1 MLVRVAYFLT
11 LVAVALAWVLARPRT
26 EHRPIAALL
35 TVSLVADVCR
45 RALAVLILDPTHA
58 RLGSAPFTGWPRL
71 AGHLGEAL
79 FLAWP
84 AAIAAAAL
92 AVFHVGSPEAKMRRH
107 LAVLGVYGAALVAL
121 VVTYPITRGALL
133 IRCYLAANLAAIVVG
148 IGAIGTWISAR
159 RSPEAQHFALALV
172 VMAELV
178 SVVAGPW
185 RVNLF
190 GSWSLAQV
198 SYALL
203 LGVLI
208 ALQGGLLWIST
219 SRSR

>member
-1 MLVRVAYFLT
+1 VSPRVAYALAV
-11 LVAVALAWVLARPRT
+11 VAVALAWALARRRA

-35 TVSLVADVCR
+35 TVGLVADVCR

-58 RLGSAPFTGWPRL
+58 RLGSAPFTGWPRV
-71 AGHLGEAL
+71 AGHAGEAL

-84 AAIAAAAL
+84 AAIAAAAI
-92 AVFHVGSPEAKMRRH
+92 AVFHLGTPEAKRRGH
-107 LAVLGVYGAALVAL
+107 LAIAAVYGAALLAL
-121 VVTYPITRGALL
+121 VVTYPITRGDTLV
-133 IRCYLAANLAAIVVG
+133 RCYLAANLAAIVVG
-148 IGAIGTWISAR
+148 IGATGTWISAR
-159 RSPEAQHFALALV
+159 RLPEVQHFAIALV
-172 VMAELV
+172 VVAELV
-178 SVVAGPW
+178 SAVAGPW
-185 RVNLF
+185 RLDLF

-219 SRSR
+219 LRSR

>member
-1 MLVRVAYFLT
+1 VSPRAAYALA
-11 LVAVALAWVLARPRT
+11 LVAAALAWALARRRA

-35 TVSLVADVCR
+35 TVGLVADVCR
-45 RALAVLILDPTHA
+45 RVLAVLVLNPAHA
-58 RLGSAPFTGWPRL
+58 RLGAAPFTGWPRV
-71 AGHLGEAL
+71 AGHVGEAL

-92 AVFHVGSPEAKMRRH
+92 TVFHLGTPEAKRRAH
-107 LAVLGVYGAALVAL
+107 LAVLGVYVAALLAL
-121 VVTYPITRGALL
+121 VVTYPITRGDTLV
-133 IRCYLAANLAAIVVG
+133 RCYLAANLAAIVAG
-148 IGAIGTWISAR
+148 IGAIGTWVSAR
-159 RSPEAQHFALALV
+159 RLPEAHHFALALV

-178 SVVAGPW
+178 SAVAGPW
-185 RVNLF
+185 RADLF